1 MIYQFLNKLE
11 PELRDYIYDIN
22 EQDGLEFSFQV
33 PTDEDEDIQ
42 CYKISYVQFEDSSDF
57 YSISSLTD
65 DKTIWTEGLEVFL
78 EYLETLKMMDWSDY
92 N

>member
-33 PTDEDEDIQ
+33 PTDDTNSVLPRI
-42 CYKISYVQFEDSSDF
+42 KKSNKV
-57 YSISSLTD
+57 T
-65 DKTIWTEGLEVFL
+65 
-78 EYLETLKMMDWSDY
+78 